1 MINLYN
7 IKMRAIKSVLL
18 TVIFT
23 TLSLQAQ
30 AQKNYTLVKS
40 TFEVS
45 GTSNIHDW
53 VMKSTEGIGSANLT
67 VTDSKVTSINNLNIT
82 LPAESIKSSKTSM
95 DDVAYATMET
105 KTYKNIKYVLKSA
118 TKLNETTWNL
128 TGTYTIAGTSKDY
141 KTQVSIT
148 PGNGNFILRGS
159 NQITFA
165 DFGMSTPTAALG
177 VVRAGKDLTIIFN
190 ITLSDTDYNSIK
202 SGKELT
208 KV

>member
-1 MINLYN
+1 
-7 IKMRAIKSVLL
+7 MRAIKSVLL

-82 LPAESIKSSKTSM
+82 LPAETIKSSKTSM